1 MERIQAIP
9 ARTRALL
16 LLGAT
21 VLFLVLGF
29 GAWQGTKA
37 ALTYFS
43 EEYEAGIEQ
52 THIEVELTEQSAD
65 ETAPRI
71 VDQDR
76 PLLTKL
82 LPAGEA
88 IMATGRPYVEQLSV
102 QNASDLPEY
111 VRLTVRK
118 YWTDAD
124 GNKMPELDPSLITLT
139 WDDPESAAH
148 WVYSAEE
155 STDERLVFYYR
166 YILPGYAQAGAPA
179 VTEIA
184 VSDAILVPDYKVLD
198 GAGKPTMVVAEKY
211 RDCRVALSA
220 QVDSVQYERADDAA
234 GSAWGVDT
242 NALGLIWDGSVPSA
256 GNNDENEEVR

>member
-1 MERIQAIP
+1 MERFQFIP
-9 ARTRALL
+9 DRTRALL
-16 LLGAT
+16 LMCAAALLLT
-21 VLFLVLGF
+21 VGF
-29 GAWQGTKA
+29 GVWQGAKA

-65 ETAPRI
+65 ETGPRI

-88 IMATGRPYVEQLSV
+88 IMATGRPYVEKLSV

-118 YWTDAD
+118 YWTDTD
-124 GNKMPELDPSLITLT
+124 GNKMPGLDPSLIALT
-139 WDDPESAAH
+139 WDDPDSMAH
-148 WVYSAEE
+148 WVYSEEE

-166 YILPGYAQAGAPA
+166 YILPGYAQAAAPA

-184 VSDAILVPDYKVLD
+184 VSDAILVPDYSVLD
-198 GAGKPTMVVAEKY
+198 GNGKPTMVVAEKY

-242 NALGLIWDGSVPSA
+242 KALGLVWDGTVPGS
-256 GNNDENEEVR
+256 NDENEEVR